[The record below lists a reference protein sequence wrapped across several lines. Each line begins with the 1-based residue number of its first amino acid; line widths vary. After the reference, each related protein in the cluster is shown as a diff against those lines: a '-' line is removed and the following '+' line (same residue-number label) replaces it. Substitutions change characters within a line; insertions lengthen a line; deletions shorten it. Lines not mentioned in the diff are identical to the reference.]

1 MSPHGAFSGPCRKAK
16 TTSSAAKQL
25 SVATRLSVAKS
36 VLTCA
41 VVLLLP
47 ITTSV
52 SGLATEPSGIRID
65 RNEGGY
71 TGMVFKIKDEVPE
84 EHCAEIIQ
92 NLRVRNK
99 NIVFKFF
106 LGSFAIQ

>member
-25 SVATRLSVAKS
+25 RVATRLSVAKS

-47 ITTSV
+47 ITV

-92 NLRVRNK
+92 NLRVRK
-99 NIVFKFF
+99 KHF
-106 LGSFAIQ
+106 

>member
-16 TTSSAAKQL
+16 TTSKQL

-41 VVLLLP
+41 VLLLLQ

-92 NLRVRNK
+92 NLRVRK
-99 NIVFKFF
+99 KRFF
-106 LGSFAIQ
+106 ENSF

>member
-1 MSPHGAFSGPCRKAK
+1 MSPHGAFSGPCIKAK

-25 SVATRLSVAKS
+25 SVARRLSKS

-47 ITTSV
+47 VTTSV

-92 NLRVRNK
+92 NLRVRK
-99 NIVFKFF
+99 KTFF
-106 LGSFAIQ
+106 EHSF

>member
-25 SVATRLSVAKS
+25 SVTTRPSVAKS
-36 VLTCA
+36 VLICA
-41 VVLLLP
+41 VLLLLP

-92 NLRVRNK
+92 NLRVRK
-99 NIVFKFF
+99 KKTFSRFFK
-106 LGSFAIQ
+106 GSFEIQ